1 VHPGIDDKILC
12 AWNGLALTA
21 LADGYR
27 HLGDAR
33 YLDAARALAG
43 FLLDEMVV
51 DGRCRRSWHGG
62 TARHQG
68 YLEDHAM
75 LADGLVSLFE
85 IDPDPRWLEQS
96 RKLLQSVREHF
107 RAEDGGFYSTADDHE
122 QLLAR
127 SKSAVE
133 ASTPSGMAAA
143 ARACLRAGLL
153 LGDQQLYEMG
163 LGCLRANNRLL
174 VNSPAAAPSL
184 VVAVQFHLA
193 DPREIVI
200 AGEPGDARTQALL
213 AAAWRAFPDH
223 HVTALVHE
231 GNRKALKALSKVFDG
246 KEPVNGAPAAYV
258 CRRGVCDAPVTDP
271 AKLLVRK

>member
-1 VHPGIDDKILC
+1 
-12 AWNGLALTA
+12 
-21 LADGYR
+21 
-27 HLGDAR
+27 
-33 YLDAARALAG
+33 
-43 FLLDEMVV
+43 
-51 DGRCRRSWHGG
+51 
-62 TARHQG
+62 
-68 YLEDHAM
+68 
-75 LADGLVSLFE
+75 
-85 IDPDPRWLEQS
+85 
-96 RKLLQSVREHF
+96 
-107 RAEDGGFYSTADDHE
+107 
-122 QLLAR
+122 
-127 SKSAVE
+127 
-133 ASTPSGMAAA
+133 
-143 ARACLRAGLL
+143 
-153 LGDQQLYEMG
+153 
-163 LGCLRANNRLL
+163 
-174 VNSPAAAPSL
+174 